1 MIRFP
6 DRTVEPRR
14 VFCIG
19 RNYGD
24 HIAEMG
30 AALDD
35 SCIIFMKPATCLVA
49 SGGTVAL
56 PRDRGVVH
64 HELEMVAAIGA
75 AGREIVRDDA
85 LDHVAGIS
93 LGIDLTLRELQAT
106 LRSKGRPWEL
116 AKAFD
121 RSAPI
126 GEFVPIGDGVQPG
139 RVELRL
145 EINGEMH
152 QQGTTASMIYP
163 LEQLIE
169 ILSRTWE
176 LLPGDLVFTG
186 TPAGVGPVNPG
197 DVLVAESPQ
206 IGRFSWTCK

>member
-6 DRTVEPRR
+6 DRTLEPRR

-35 SCIIFMKPATCLVA
+35 SCIIFMKPATCLVPA
-49 SGGTVAL
+49 GGMVTL
-56 PRDRGVVH
+56 PRDQGVVH
-64 HELEMVAAIGA
+64 HELELVAAIGT
-75 AGREIVRDDA
+75 AGKGIHRDSS
-85 LDHVAGIS
+85 LGHVAGVS

-106 LRSKGRPWEL
+106 LRNKGRPWAL

-121 RSAPI
+121 QSAPL
-126 GEFVPIGDGVQPG
+126 GDFVPLGEGLQPG
-139 RVELRL
+139 AVEMRL
-145 EINGEMH
+145 EVNGEMH
-152 QQGTTASMIYP
+152 QQGSTASMIFP

-169 ILSRTWE
+169 ILSRTWA
-176 LLPGDLVFTG
+176 LLPGDLIFTG

-197 DVLVAESPQ
+197 DILVAESPQ
-206 IGRFSWTCK
+206 IGRFEWTCT

>member
-1 MIRFP
+1 
-6 DRTVEPRR
+6 VEPRR

-35 SCIIFMKPATCLVA
+35 SCIIFMKPATCLIPD
-49 SGGTVAL
+49 GGSVAL

-64 HELEMVAAIGA
+64 HELEMVAVIGS
-75 AGREIVRDDA
+75 AGREIDRDSA
-85 LDHVAGIS
+85 LGHVAGLS

-106 LRSKGRPWEL
+106 LRNKGRPWEL

-121 RSAPI
+121 QSAPI
-126 GEFVPIGDGVQPG
+126 GEFVPLGNGVQPG
-139 RVELRL
+139 AVDLRL
-145 EINGEMH
+145 DINGEMH
-152 QQGTTASMIYP
+152 QQGSTASMIYP

-197 DVLVAESPQ
+197 DTLVATSPQ
-206 IGRFSWTCK
+206 IGRFSWTCT